1 MKNRRIDWMH
11 ASVHIG
17 MIAISVLFWYGIY
30 RLILLLF

>member
-11 ASVHIG
+11 ASVYIG
-17 MIAISVLFWYGIY
+17 MITISVLFWCGIY